1 MHSAENFDCRGL
13 LFHAIRTSK
22 NSVFCKI
29 KRICNYE
36 YVREFAYENT
46 QFVNAGTENST
57 NFESAN
63 IIENGNGNERFSH
76 KTGSEKSGIP
86 HRKNNEKS
94 KLILTNQLVY
104 ALSAALGVVTNTLF
118 VAIFTLIFFNGTSIA
133 QNTVVT
139 VEYVLAWFGVNFA
152 IEVVSFSLLTPP
164 IVLALKAAK
173 LA

>member
-1 MHSAENFDCRGL
+1 M
-13 LFHAIRTSK
+13 
-22 NSVFCKI
+22 
-29 KRICNYE
+29 
-36 YVREFAYENT
+36 REFAYENT

-86 HRKNNEKS
+86 HRKTTKIQTYSDKS
-94 KLILTNQLVY
+94 TSLRPVRRSRRGHQHVVCGNIY
-104 ALSAALGVVTNTLF
+104 AHL
-118 VAIFTLIFFNGTSIA
+118 FNGTSIA

-152 IEVVSFSLLTPP
+152 VEVVSFSLLTPP